1 MRLRWVFTV
10 QTVVILPKNAFA
22 FMFNRPRST
31 YTGRAG
37 GSARGK
43 GFNNTFFTR
52 SSVCSMWPD
61 GNDRYV
67 QGYRRSRVRLFSFF
81 SFFFFWFSFLFSYYR
96 FFFCFFILLTKIFRF
111 INFLLY
117 CLILQF
123 SRSPSPPEVL
133 RDLRISSYWD
143 TQREPLRST
152 EIYYFFVSDEP
163 EKNTN
168 KGEGNGEPRDRG
180 KREIE
185 ILKKNYGC
193 ALSFYIGYFGDI
205 FDRKT

>member
-10 QTVVILPKNAFA
+10 QTVVILPKNTFA

-61 GNDRYV
+61 GNDM
-67 QGYRRSRVRLFSFF
+67 GRRIDGPEFACFLFFLSFSFGLV
-81 SFFFFWFSFLFSYYR
+81 FFLVITV

-123 SRSPSPPEVL
+123 SRSPSWGPAIYVFLVIGIPRGSL
-133 RDLRISSYWD
+133 CGA
-143 TQREPLRST
+143 QRFITFLCPTNPKKTLT
-152 EIYYFFVSDEP
+152 K
-163 EKNTN
+163 EK
-168 KGEGNGEPRDRG
+168 ERGNRG
-180 KREIE
+180 IE
-185 ILKKNYGC
+185 EKEK
-193 ALSFYIGYFGDI
+193 
-205 FDRKT
+205 

>member
-10 QTVVILPKNAFA
+10 QTVVILPKNTFA

-61 GNDRYV
+61 GNDRYAP
-67 QGYRRSRVRLFSFF
+67 GYRRSRVRLFSFF

-123 SRSPSPPEVL
+123 SRSPSWGPAIYVFLVIGIPRGSL
-133 RDLRISSYWD
+133 CGA
-143 TQREPLRST
+143 QRFITFLCPTNPKKTLT
-152 EIYYFFVSDEP
+152 K
-163 EKNTN
+163 EK
-168 KGEGNGEPRDRG
+168 ERGNRG
-180 KREIE
+180 IE
-185 ILKKNYGC
+185 EKEK
-193 ALSFYIGYFGDI
+193 
-205 FDRKT
+205 

>member
-10 QTVVILPKNAFA
+10 QTVVILPKNTFA

-61 GNDRYV
+61 GNDMGR
-67 QGYRRSRVRLFSFF
+67 GIDGPEFARFLFFLSFSFGLV
-81 SFFFFWFSFLFSYYR
+81 FFLVITV
-96 FFFCFFILLTKIFRF
+96 FFCFFILLTKIFRF

-123 SRSPSPPEVL
+123 SRSPSWGPAIYVFLVIGIPRGSL
-133 RDLRISSYWD
+133 CGA
-143 TQREPLRST
+143 QRFITFLCPTNLKKKLT
-152 EIYYFFVSDEP
+152 K
-163 EKNTN
+163 EK
-168 KGEGNGEPRDRG
+168 ERGN
-180 KREIE
+180 REIE
-185 ILKKNYGC
+185 EKEK
-193 ALSFYIGYFGDI
+193 
-205 FDRKT
+205 

>member
-1 MRLRWVFTV
+1 MPLHSCLIGLDQLIQAALAEVLGERVLIIPFLQDHQSVQCGLMVTIDMRRG
-10 QTVVILPKNAFA
+10 IDGPEFA
-22 FMFNRPRST
+22 CFL
-31 YTGRAG
+31 
-37 GSARGK
+37 
-43 GFNNTFFTR
+43 FFL
-52 SSVCSMWPD
+52 S
-61 GNDRYV
+61 
-67 QGYRRSRVRLFSFF
+67 FSFGLV
-81 SFFFFWFSFLFSYYR
+81 FFFSYYR

-152 EIYYFFVSDEP
+152 GIYSFFVSDEP

>member
-1 MRLRWVFTV
+1 MSKLKRFWIIGLKIRANIATSSPGRFSLAFLNTAVTKHVNKTRYRISLMRLHWVFTV
-10 QTVVILPKNAFA
+10 QTVVILPRNTFA

-43 GFNNTFFTR
+43 GFNDTFFTR

-61 GNDRYV
+61 GNDMC
-67 QGYRRSRVRLFSFF
+67 RRIDDPEFACFLFFLSFSFGLV
-81 SFFFFWFSFLFSYYR
+81 FFLLLP

-123 SRSPSPPEVL
+123 SRSPS
-133 RDLRISSYWD
+133 
-143 TQREPLRST
+143 
-152 EIYYFFVSDEP
+152 
-163 EKNTN
+163 
-168 KGEGNGEPRDRG
+168 
-180 KREIE
+180 
-185 ILKKNYGC
+185 
-193 ALSFYIGYFGDI
+193 
-205 FDRKT
+205 

>member
-1 MRLRWVFTV
+1 MR
-10 QTVVILPKNAFA
+10 
-22 FMFNRPRST
+22 S
-31 YTGRAG
+31 
-37 GSARGK
+37 
-43 GFNNTFFTR
+43 
-52 SSVCSMWPD
+52 C
-61 GNDRYV
+61 
-67 QGYRRSRVRLFSFF
+67 
-81 SFFFFWFSFLFSYYR
+81 
-96 FFFCFFILLTKIFRF
+96 
-111 INFLLY
+111 
-117 CLILQF
+117 
-123 SRSPSPPEVL
+123 
-133 RDLRISSYWD
+133 DLRISSYWD

-168 KGEGNGEPRDRG
+168 KGKGKGEPRDRG